1 MGSRGRMSWLALAHM
16 SLFLEYNAGREIIRT
31 EKRCNSFLKGGE
43 GGEQGFEAAD
53 ASSEKAFV
61 K

>member
-1 MGSRGRMSWLALAHM
+1 MSWLALAHM